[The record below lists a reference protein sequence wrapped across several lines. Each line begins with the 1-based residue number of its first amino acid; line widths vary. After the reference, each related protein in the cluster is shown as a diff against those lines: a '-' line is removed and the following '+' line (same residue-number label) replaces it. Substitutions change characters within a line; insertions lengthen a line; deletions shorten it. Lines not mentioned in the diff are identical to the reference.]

1 LKNIY
6 IFFRNNFVFLI
17 LIKVN
22 DDDDDRFLD
31 TSVLVLFCLMED
43 RILSTF
49 LFTVVL
55 FLHEEKKKKTE
66 E

>member
-1 LKNIY
+1 
-6 IFFRNNFVFLI
+6 

-31 TSVLVLFCLMED
+31 TSVLALFCLMED

-55 FLHEEKKKKTE
+55 FYMRKKKKKIE